1 MSAAAR
7 LVPKW
12 ARIVTFL
19 LALANIAFGV
29 MGYLKTDVL
38 FKDLSAVPGLAAD
51 NPLLVHASQEFSA
64 RNLAIGIALLIVSL
78 VGVPESIAIVM
89 VVRALI
95 ELQSLIMAA
104 TQGAGI
110 GGLAMPGGF
119 VIVELI
125 VIVAMFR
132 IVRQRDEAKA

>member
-12 ARIVTFL
+12 ARAVTFL

-29 MGYLKTDVL
+29 MGHLKTDVL

-64 RNLAIGIALLIVSL
+64 RNLAIGTALLIVSL
-78 VGVPESIAIVM
+78 VGVPESIAIMM
-89 VVRALI
+89 VIRALI
-95 ELQSLIMAA
+95 EMQSL
-104 TQGAGI
+104 TWRRPRV
-110 GGLAMPGGF
+110 PG
-119 VIVELI
+119 
-125 VIVAMFR
+125 
-132 IVRQRDEAKA
+132 